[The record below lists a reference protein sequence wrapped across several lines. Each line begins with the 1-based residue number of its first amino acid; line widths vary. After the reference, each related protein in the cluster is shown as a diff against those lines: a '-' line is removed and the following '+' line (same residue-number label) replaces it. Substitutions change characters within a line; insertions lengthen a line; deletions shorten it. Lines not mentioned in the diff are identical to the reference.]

1 MTNKLRQYFPMIHTR
16 QEVLAEIEAKPKL
29 KQEFYSWEKKY
40 RKEFLDFCT
49 GVKGVKIMYDFISK
63 EILNPETVPERV
75 EELLS
80 LLIGQQVHIKES
92 ASERWNTDFGRIYA
106 CDYGYGS
113 RVGRWKYCKSGS
125 SENRI

>member
-63 EILNPETVPERV
+63 EILNPETVPEFAPQAKLFNVLMERSEWADMLGV
-75 EELLS
+75 DTVAS
-80 LLIGQQVHIKES
+80 LNKHI
-92 ASERWNTDFGRIYA
+92 I
-106 CDYGYGS
+106 
-113 RVGRWKYCKSGS
+113 SGDI
-125 SENRI
+125 N